1 MTNHE
6 ADHIAL
12 RHLVTAYARAV
23 DTYDGPSFARLFAP
37 QAVIEG
43 TGVRI
48 ATPEALAGV
57 PDALRVFTKTFH
69 AIYNTL
75 FRVDGDRA
83 TGVVYC
89 AAHHLTP
96 MSADKHD
103 DLVMYLI
110 YNDDYVR
117 NGQAWLFQKRKV
129 DIEFTENRMV
139 ENLGKLPK
147 MQLKFS

>member
-1 MTNHE
+1 MTNRQ
-6 ADHIAL
+6 ADTVAL
-12 RHLVTAYARAV
+12 RDLVTTYARTV
-23 DTYDGPSFARLFAP
+23 DTRDGAGFARLFAA

-48 ATPEALAGV
+48 AGEGLAGV
-57 PDALRVFTKTFH
+57 PDALRVYTKTFH

-75 FRVDGDRA
+75 ARVEGDRA

-89 AAHHLTP
+89 AAHHLSP
-96 MSADKHD
+96 LSDGKYD

-117 NGQAWLFQKRKV
+117 SGDTWLFQRRQV
-129 DIEFTENRMV
+129 DIEFTENRTV
-139 ENLGKLPK
+139 ENLATLPK
-147 MQLKFS
+147 MKLKFS